1 MTPLLR
7 KILGLNWGLL
17 FVMVALIV
25 FGIYSI
31 ESAARHLP
39 QGGEYYGERQQIWA
53 FVGGVIYLV
62 TALVDYRWIRYLA
75 IPMYLAGLG
84 LMVAAMVVGNEV
96 HQLSFGGISFQ
107 PAQFMVVAGFISMAT
122 MLQQMPKWHPL
133 LGLPIIRVG
142 VIAVMSLVPFAMV
155 AMMGDMGSAL
165 VWLPVVG
172 VVMLTGGIP
181 FRYLTLIILLGLMLL
196 PPIFFIVLPS
206 ASERGTQRIEL
217 YLDMLNGREVDIQG
231 AAYAPHYIGMAVGK
245 AGYNGVGYK
254 ADAKQ
259 GSLHDKRYIPWKT
272 AHNDFIFAVIAEE
285 QGFKGSMILIGLYGV
300 LLVLALFISY
310 YSRDLS
316 GQVIVCS
323 VVALFF
329 AHIFEN
335 IGMHIRI
342 MPITGIPL
350 PLISYSGTFLLMSM
364 FMLGLV
370 QSIWVHRN
378 VIPLADQD
386 KPITLSR
393 RGRRQAI
400 GKSRGAGRNN
410 PNEAT
415 QRGRGL

>member
-1 MTPLLR
+1 
-7 KILGLNWGLL
+7 
-17 FVMVALIV
+17 MVALIV

-39 QGGEYYGERQQIWA
+39 QGGEYYAERQQMWA
-53 FVGGVIYLV
+53 FIGALVYLV
-62 TALVDYRWIRYLA
+62 TALIDYRWIRYFA

-96 HQLSFGGISFQ
+96 HQLNFGGISFQ

-122 MLQQMPKWHPL
+122 VLQQMPKWHPL
-133 LGLPIIRVG
+133 LGLPIMRVG
-142 VIAVMSLVPFAMV
+142 VIAVMALLPFAMV
-155 AMMGDMGSAL
+155 AKMGDMGSAL

-181 FRYLTLIILLGLMLL
+181 FRYLSLIILVGLMLL
-196 PPIFFIVLPS
+196 PPVFFIILPS

-231 AAYAPHYIGMAVGK
+231 DAYAPHYIGMAVGK
-245 AGYNGVGYK
+245 AGYNGVGYM
-254 ADAKQ
+254 ADANQ

-285 QGFKGSMILIGLYGV
+285 QGFKGSMILVGLYCV

-350 PLISYSGTFLLMSM
+350 PLISYSGTFLVMSM
-364 FMLGLV
+364 FMLGLI
-370 QSIWVHRN
+370 QSVWVHRN
-378 VIPLADQD
+378 KIPLEDQS

-400 GKSRGAGRNN
+400 GKRRGADRSN

-415 QRGRGL
+415 QRGEAL